1 MFLSGIGL
9 MCIGAVVGMGYM
21 FNPTA
26 SGDVGTLI
34 MFMMIFAGLILCIV
48 GLRKRIS

>member
-1 MFLSGIGL
+1 MAGIGI
-9 MCIGAVVGMGYM
+9 MCVGAVLGMGYM
-21 FNPTA
+21 FNPTSSA
-26 SGDVGTLI
+26 DVGTLL

>member
-1 MFLSGIGL
+1 
-9 MCIGAVVGMGYM
+9 MCLGAVLGMGTM

-26 SGDVGTLI
+26 STDVFSLV
-34 MFMMIFAGLILCIV
+34 MFIMIFAGLILCIV

>member
-1 MFLSGIGL
+1 
-9 MCIGAVVGMGYM
+9 M

-26 SGDVGTLI
+26 ATDVGSLLMMI
-34 MFMMIFAGLILCIV
+34 MIFAGLILCIV